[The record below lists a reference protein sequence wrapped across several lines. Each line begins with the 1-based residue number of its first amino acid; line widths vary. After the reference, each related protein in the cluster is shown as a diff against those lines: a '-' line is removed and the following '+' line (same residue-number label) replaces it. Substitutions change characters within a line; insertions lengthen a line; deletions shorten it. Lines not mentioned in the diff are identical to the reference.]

1 MNDKKDRSKRKKKP
15 WPTKAAMAQVYKMN
29 LWGGESDEFYSGDGS
44 HLSEFVDPYVEVVKS
59 FLNSFE
65 QPLTICDLGCG
76 DFNVGKELVQHSKK
90 YIAVDI
96 VPKLIE
102 RNKEMFKADHL
113 EFRCLNIATDD
124 LPEADCAILRQV
136 LQHLSNEEVQSIIQK
151 LYDFKYVILTEHIT
165 EGNFSPNVDIISGQG
180 TRLKKKSGLDILAPP
195 FNFMVKE
202 RKLLFSVVL
211 EDGRGIIE
219 TWLYQI

>member
-1 MNDKKDRSKRKKKP
+1 MNKISKKP
-15 WPTKAAMAQVYKMN
+15 WPTKAAMAQVYEMN
-29 LWGGESDEFYSGDGS
+29 LWGGESNEFYSGDGS
-44 HLSEFVDPYVEVVKS
+44 HLPELVEPYVEVVKS

-65 QPLTICDLGCG
+65 QLLTICDLGCG
-76 DFNVGKELVQHSKK
+76 DFNIGKQLVQYSDK

-96 VPKLIE
+96 VPELIE
-102 RNKEMFKADHL
+102 RNKELFEVDHL

-124 LPEADCAILRQV
+124 LPEADCVILRQV
-136 LQHLSNEEVQSIIQK
+136 LQHLSNAEVKSVVQK
-151 LYDFKYVILTEHIT
+151 LHDYKYVILTEHIP
-165 EGNFSPNVDIISGQG
+165 EGDFDPNTDIISGQG

-211 EDGRGIIE
+211 DDGRGIIE
-219 TWLYQI
+219 TWLYKI